1 MVENRDMQELPVYS
15 LAIRLLIVVPESNSN
30 ISNCTLLSQ
39 IFVSSSKSQ
48 MDIFGMFSDDQTA
61 ILGCFAALAVCGMIA
76 ALSFHLGP
84 AGRQQK
90 QIDASRNRT
99 LPLEK
104 PESQPQ
110 RQDRRAA

>member
-1 MVENRDMQELPVYS
+1 
-15 LAIRLLIVVPESNSN
+15 
-30 ISNCTLLSQ
+30 
-39 IFVSSSKSQ
+39 
-48 MDIFGMFSDDQTA
+48 MDISGMFSDDQTA

-76 ALSFHLGP
+76 ALSFHVGP

-104 PESQPQ
+104 PQSQSQ
-110 RQDRRAA
+110 HQDRRAA